1 MTLQTQWF
9 TMLLMLGS
17 GFFIGIILDF
27 YRVLTVRFRIRKW
40 LISLI
45 DLIYWMVSAVLV
57 FGLLFWSNWGELRFY
72 FFVAVCLG
80 FLIYFKWAS
89 RPVLRGIRMLFHI
102 LERIFFFLARLFH
115 LLIFSPARILFRG
128 CRRLAGLIWKGI
140 TACIKLILSPFFFL
154 LRPVQARLEPWL
166 SRRIQ
171 KGKAQVR
178 KIKAWWNKN
187 RDKGE

>member
-9 TMLLMLGS
+9 TMLLMFGS

-27 YRVLTVRFRIRKW
+27 YRVLTVRFRLRRW

-45 DLIYWMVSAVLV
+45 DLLYWMVSAVLV
-57 FGLLFWSNWGELRFY
+57 FSLLFWSNWGELRFY

-89 RPVLRGIRMLFHI
+89 RQVIRGIRRLLSI
-102 LERIFFFLARLFH
+102 VEQIFSFLARLFH
-115 LLIFSPARILFRG
+115 LFVLRPVLFFLGG
-128 CRRLAGLIWKGI
+128 CQRLANLIWIGI
-140 TACIKLILSPFFFL
+140 KACMKLLLSPLFFL
-154 LRPVQARLEPWL
+154 LRPVQTRMQPFFTRWV
-166 SRRIQ
+166 Q
-171 KGKAQVR
+171 KGKVPVQ